1 MTGLYDWG
9 ASGSSGSYSGL
20 QGFFFFFPSASSV
33 FFLDMVLVFFLP
45 SFLGIEWPTSAR
57 SQLVFLHS
65 EPYSIIGVMGGP
77 CCVFGGSGVL
87 SQGAESLC
95 VLCVWCFFSMVI

>member
-1 MTGLYDWG
+1 MIGGLLVLMVLIRAYRG
-9 ASGSSGSYSGL
+9 FSSFL
-20 QGFFFFFPSASSV
+20 LFSV
-33 FFLDMVLVFFLP
+33 RILRVFLDMVLVFFLP
-45 SFLGIEWPTSAR
+45 SFLGIEWPISAR